1 MTSLAS
7 EQILPSEEII
17 EIARESS
24 RSLSAILQKESLTQ
38 QIDVHGDKGAV
49 RVLNIPTSAL
59 RLMLEALTEMSEG
72 NAVSI
77 TSIHSVMTT
86 QEAADILNV
95 SRPFLVQLLENG
107 EIPFHKVG
115 THRRVRYED
124 VLGYKKSIDAKR
136 RKALDELAAQAQE
149 LGMGY

>member
-1 MTSLAS
+1 
-7 EQILPSEEII
+7 
-17 EIARESS
+17 
-24 RSLSAILQKESLTQ
+24 
-38 QIDVHGDKGAV
+38 
-49 RVLNIPTSAL
+49 
-59 RLMLEALTEMSEG
+59 MLEVLTEMSEG

>member
-1 MTSLAS
+1 MTSLES

>member
-7 EQILPSEEII
+7 EQIPPSEEII

-49 RVLNIPTSAL
+49 RALNIPTSAL
-59 RLMLEALTEMSEG
+59 RLMLEVLTEMSEG